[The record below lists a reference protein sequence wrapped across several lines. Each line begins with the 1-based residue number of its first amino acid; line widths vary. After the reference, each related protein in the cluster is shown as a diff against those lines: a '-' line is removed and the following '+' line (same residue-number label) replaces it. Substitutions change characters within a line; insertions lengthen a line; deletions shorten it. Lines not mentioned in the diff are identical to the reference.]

1 MCVLKLEARNNLKM
15 LNRHNMLNSN
25 LNLAGETIGTLSSD
39 EGKVQR

>member
-15 LNRHNMLNSN
+15 LNRHKMLNSN